1 MVVLALF
8 ALVALSYARKCFDC
22 DDCANE
28 TPVEKKCGSGLN
40 LGSAIDASLKHVCK
54 KVVSKSGKIEKGCER
69 QAVCDLRK
77 TADNAA
83 KQTGTSSMIDKMYC
97 CDGDLCNTGATLH
110 TGVFGLLLA
119 PAVAIIMA

>member
-1 MVVLALF
+1 MVILALF

-28 TPVEKKCGSGLN
+28 TPVEKKCRPGLN
-40 LGSAIDASLKHVCK
+40 LGSPIDALAQPVCK

-69 QAVCDLRK
+69 QSVCDLWK
-77 TADNAA
+77 TVE
-83 KQTGTSSMIDKMYC
+83 QTRTSSIIADKRYYC
-97 CDGDLCNTGATLH
+97 CDGDLCNTGATLQ